1 MKKKNMQTEEH
12 TTHEEVNS
20 HEEMEAVH
28 TDTTSHNE
36 AAAVSH
42 GEEHHEETGHVAHE
56 ISLAPEPVFNI
67 GSFTVTNS
75 LINSWA
81 VVILLVVFGVLIS
94 KKISKIPKGI
104 QNLFEMIIEGAL
116 GVMDSVTGSREKS
129 MKFFP
134 LVFTLFLFILINNWL
149 GIFPGIGSIGYTAMH
164 NGHETFI
171 PYFRGA
177 TADVNTTLALAL
189 LAVIGSN
196 IFGFVA
202 VGFWKY
208 FNKFVKV
215 NDIIEIPKKIFKDP
229 TVIVINPIKF
239 FVGLI
244 EIISEIAKVASL
256 SFRLFGNVFAGEV
269 LLMSIAAIFAF
280 VLPIPFMFLEI
291 LVGMI
296 QALIFSMLTLV
307 YLSVA
312 TTAEEH

>member
-1 MKKKNMQTEEH
+1 MQTEEH
-12 TTHEEVNS
+12 TINEGVNGVETES
-20 HEEMEAVH
+20 VH
-28 TDTTSHNE
+28 AGTTSQNE

-42 GEEHHEETGHVAHE
+42 EDNREETGHVAHE
-56 ISLAPEPVFNI
+56 ISLAPEPVFKVGN
-67 GSFTVTNS
+67 FTITNS

-81 VVILLVVFGVLIS
+81 VVILLIIFGVCIS
-94 KKISKIPKGI
+94 KKISKVPKGI
-104 QNLFEMIIEGAL
+104 QNMFEMIVEAAL

-196 IFGFVA
+196 ILGFVA

-208 FNKFVKV
+208 FNKFIKV
-215 NDIIEIPKKIFKDP
+215 NDIIDIPKKILKDP
-229 TVIVINPIKF
+229 TIIVVNPIKF

-244 EIISEIAKVASL
+244 EIVSEIAKVASL

>member
-1 MKKKNMQTEEH
+1 MHQAETIIEETNASE
-12 TTHEEVNS
+12 TTGAAHEE
-20 HEEMEAVH
+20 
-28 TDTTSHNE
+28 TTSQHE
-36 AAAVSH
+36 AAAVSDN
-42 GEEHHEETGHVAHE
+42 EENHEETGHVAHE
-56 ISLAPEPVFNI
+56 ISLAPEPVFKVGNFAI
-67 GSFTVTNS
+67 TNS
-75 LINSWA
+75 LVNSWA
-81 VVILLVVFGVLIS
+81 VVLLLIIFGVVIS
-94 KKISKIPKGI
+94 RKISKIPKGL
-104 QNLFEMIIEGAL
+104 QNLFEMVIEAGL

-134 LVFTLFLFILINNWL
+134 FVFTLFIFILINNWL
-149 GIFPGIGSIGYTAMH
+149 GMFPGIGSIGYTAMH
-164 NGHETFI
+164 GGHETFV

-196 IFGFVA
+196 ILGFVV

-208 FNKFVKV
+208 FNKFIKV
-215 NDIIEIPKKIFKDP
+215 NDLVDIPKKIFKDP
-229 TVIVINPIKF
+229 TIIVVNPIKF

-244 EIISEIAKVASL
+244 EIVSEIAKVASL

-280 VLPIPFMFLEI
+280 VLPVPFMFLEI
-291 LVGMI
+291 LVGVI

>member
-1 MKKKNMQTEEH
+1 MHAEENI
-12 TTHEEVNS
+12 THE
-20 HEEMEAVH
+20 A
-28 TDTTSHNE
+28 TDTSAHE
-36 AAAVSH
+36 AGAV
-42 GEEHHEETGHVAHE
+42 EHAETATPRGAGNASEGSGHEETGHVAHE
-56 ISLAPEPVFNI
+56 ISLAPEPVFEI
-67 GSFTVTNS
+67 GNFSVTNS

-81 VVILLVVFGVLIS
+81 VVILLIVVGVVIGRN
-94 KKISKIPKGI
+94 ISKIPKGI
-104 QNLFEMIIEGAL
+104 QNFFEMIIEAAL

-134 LVFTLFLFILINNWL
+134 LVFTLFIFILINNWL

-164 NGHETFI
+164 HGHETFI

-196 IFGFVA
+196 ILGFVA

-208 FNKFVKV
+208 LNKFVKI
-215 NDIIEIPKKIFKDP
+215 NDLVEIPKKFFKDP
-229 TVIVINPIKF
+229 TIIVVNPIKF

-244 EIISEIAKVASL
+244 EIVSEIAKVASL
-256 SFRLFGNVFAGEV
+256 SFRLFGNIFAGEV
-269 LLMSIAAIFAF
+269 LLMSIAAIFAY

-307 YLSVA
+307 YLTVA